1 MPGAE
6 RTEAGI
12 RTHKRKRRSWEWG
25 LVFLVLLY
33 AGVLI
38 LAPLLALIEGAFSEG
53 IARLGEEVT
62 RPDALNSLKLSL
74 LLAAAAT
81 VVNTLFG
88 TLIAW
93 VLVRDRFRGKSLV
106 NGLIDLP
113 FAVSPVI
120 AGLMLIL
127 LFGRNGWLEGL
138 SNALG
143 IKLVFAWPGMLLA
156 TVFVCLPFVIREIM
170 PVLVQAGVQQEEAA
184 FTMGASP
191 WRTFWS
197 VTFPAIR
204 WGLFYGISL
213 TFSRALGEFGAVL
226 VVSGGVSGLTETVT
240 LYIFRSLDD
249 RNYVGAYSMAL
260 VLGGLAFLIMMC
272 MELAKRGRA
281 RR

>member
-1 MPGAE
+1 VPGAE